1 MRRFTVATFVTV
13 ACLLPAAGAD
23 EAGRLLLA
31 QAEAA
36 FQAGKYEQAAGL
48 AVRAA
53 DANPKDAN
61 APALAGRAYAA
72 DKQYEAAVRAFTA
85 ALDRDPKRTSVY
97 DLRGDAQLK
106 LGKFKEAVAD
116 FDAFLAAHPDRAPE
130 HWRRGIALY
139 CAGRYADGVKQFD
152 LHRTVNPQG
161 VENSAWHYLCNARA
175 TNRETARK
183 SLFPVN
189 KDARVPMPQVLDLFA
204 GKLKPDDVIGAA
216 EKAGLK
222 GDRLT
227 AARFY
232 AHLYVGLC
240 YEAEGDTTKAKQ
252 HLAVAVEKY
261 KVPDY
266 MWDVANV
273 LLRALDRR

>member
-1 MRRFTVATFVTV
+1 MRRVAVAAFAAA
-13 ACLLPAAGAD
+13 ACLLPAAWAD
-23 EAGRLLLA
+23 ESSRLLA
-31 QAEAA
+31 EAEAA
-36 FQAGKYEQAAGL
+36 FRAGKYEQAAGL

-53 DANPKDAN
+53 DTDPKDAN
-61 APALAGRAYAA
+61 APTLAGRAYAA
-72 DKQYEAAVRAFTA
+72 AKQYEAAVRAFTS

-106 LGKFKEAVAD
+106 LGRFKEAVAD
-116 FDAFLAAHPDRAPE
+116 FDAFLAARPDRAPE

-152 LHRTVNPQG
+152 LHRTVNPQD
-161 VENSAWHYLCNARA
+161 VENSAWHYLCNVRA

-183 SLFPVN
+183 GLFSVN
-189 KDARVPMPQVLDLFA
+189 KDARVPMPQVLELFA
-204 GKLKPDDVIGAA
+204 GKLKPDDVVGAA
-216 EKAGLK
+216 ENAGLT
-222 GDRLT
+222 GDQLT

-232 AHLYVGLC
+232 AHLYVGLY

-252 HLAVAVEKY
+252 HLAAAVDKY

-273 LLRALDRR
+273 RLRALDRK

>member
-1 MRRFTVATFVTV
+1 MRLAAVATFATV
-13 ACLLPAAGAD
+13 ACLLPAALAD
-23 EAGRLLLA
+23 EAGRLI
-31 QAEAA
+31 AEAETA
-36 FQAGKYEQAAGL
+36 FRAGKYEQAAGL
-48 AVRAA
+48 ALRAA

-61 APALAGRAYAA
+61 GPALAGRAYAA
-72 DKQYEAAVRAFTA
+72 AKQYEAAARAFTA
-85 ALDRDPKRTSVY
+85 ALDRDPKRTFVY
-97 DLRGDAQLK
+97 DFRGDAQLK
-106 LGKFKEAVAD
+106 LGKFKEAVVD

-152 LHRTVNPQG
+152 LHRTVNPQD
-161 VENSAWHYLCNARA
+161 VENSAWHYLCNARV
-175 TNRETARK
+175 TDRETARK
-183 SLFPVN
+183 GLLPVN
-189 KDARVPMPQVLDLFA
+189 KDARVPMPQVLELFA
-204 GKLKPDDVIGAA
+204 GKLKPDDVVDAA

-232 AHLYVGLC
+232 AQLYVGLY
-240 YEAEGDTTKAKQ
+240 YESEGDATKAKQ
-252 HLAVAVEKY
+252 HLAAAVDKY

-273 LLRALDRR
+273 RLRALDRK

>member
-1 MRRFTVATFVTV
+1 MCRVGVAALAAA
-13 ACLLPAAGAD
+13 ACLLPAARAD
-23 EAGRLLLA
+23 EAGRLLA
-31 QAEAA
+31 DAESA
-36 FQAGKYEQAAGL
+36 FRAGKYEQAAAL

-53 DANPKDAN
+53 DAETKDAN

-72 DKQYEAAVRAFTA
+72 AKQYEAAVRAFTA

-97 DLRGDAQLK
+97 DFRGDAHLK
-106 LGKFKEAVAD
+106 LGQFKEAVTD
-116 FDAFLAAHPDRAPE
+116 FDAFLAAHPDRTPE

-152 LHRTVNPQG
+152 LHRTVNPQD

-175 TNRETARK
+175 TDRETARK
-183 SLFPVN
+183 GLLPVN
-189 KDARVPMPQVLDLFA
+189 KDARVPMAQVLELFA
-204 GKLKPDDVIGAA
+204 GKLKPQDVIDAA
-216 EKAGLK
+216 ETAGLK

-232 AHLYVGLC
+232 AHLYVGLF
-240 YEAEGDTTKAKQ
+240 YEAEGDPTKAKQ
-252 HLAVAVEKY
+252 HLAAAVETCR
-261 KVPDY
+261 VPDY

-273 LLRALDRR
+273 RFRAIDRR

>member
-1 MRRFTVATFVTV
+1 MRRVVVATFAIATCMFPG
-13 ACLLPAAGAD
+13 ARAD
-23 EAGRLLLA
+23 EAGRLFA
-31 QAEAA
+31 EAEAA
-36 FQAGKYEQAAGL
+36 VRAGKYEQAAGL

-53 DANPKDAN
+53 DADPKDAN

-72 DKQYEAAVRAFTA
+72 AKQYDAAVRAFTA
-85 ALDRDPKRTSVY
+85 ALDRDPKRTAVY

-116 FDAFLAAHPDRAPE
+116 FDTFLAAHPDRAPE

-139 CAGRYADGVKQFD
+139 CAGRYADGVKQFE
-152 LHRTVNPQG
+152 LHRTVNAQD

-175 TNRETARK
+175 TDRETARK
-183 SLFPVN
+183 DLFPVN
-189 KDARVPMPQVLDLFA
+189 KDARVPMPQVLELFA
-204 GKLKPDDVIGAA
+204 GKLKPQGVVDAA

-232 AHLYVGLC
+232 AHLYVGLY
-240 YEAEGDTTKAKQ
+240 YEAEGDATKANQ
-252 HLAVAVEKY
+252 HLAAAVETY

-273 LLRALDRR
+273 RLRALDRK